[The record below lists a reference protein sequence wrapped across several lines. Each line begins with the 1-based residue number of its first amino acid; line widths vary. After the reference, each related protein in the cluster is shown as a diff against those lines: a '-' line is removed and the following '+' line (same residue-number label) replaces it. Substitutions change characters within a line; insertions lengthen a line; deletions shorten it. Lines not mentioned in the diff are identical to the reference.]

1 MNIKIYGTG
10 CPKCKTLAAN
20 VVAALAK
27 DGLAAE
33 VEKVTDIDAIVARGI
48 LSTPALEIDG
58 EIVASGRVFSPE
70 EVRRI
75 INPEAAQTTTST
87 PRRKTSALRRIAGA
101 ALVAFALVGLVWPF
115 YAETPKRNPFR
126 KPSRNRVPTRQSCTT
141 STEPNAA

>member
-1 MNIKIYGTG
+1 MKIKIYGTG
-10 CPKCKTLAAN
+10 CPKCKTLADN
-20 VVAALAK
+20 VAVALAEE
-27 DGLAAE
+27 GIASE

-58 EIVASGRVFSPE
+58 KIVASGRVLSPG

-101 ALVAFALVGLVWPF
+101 ALVAFALVGLTWPF
-115 YAETPKRNPFR
+115 LRG
-126 KPSRNRVPTRQSCTT
+126 
-141 STEPNAA
+141 STEKQSIQEIRAG

>member
-48 LSTPALEIDG
+48 LSTPTLE
-58 EIVASGRVFSPE
+58 
-70 EVRRI
+70 
-75 INPEAAQTTTST
+75 ST
-87 PRRKTSALRRIAGA
+87 ARSSR
-101 ALVAFALVGLVWPF
+101 LVAFFRRGKYVESSILKLPKQPLQRQGGKPPPCGGSRAQHLSRLRSLVWSGPF

-126 KPSRNRVPTRQSCTT
+126 KPSRNRAPTRQ
-141 STEPNAA
+141 